1 MKHEKTPLY
10 VSPNSHGSARG
21 FTLVEL
27 LVVITI
33 IAVLAALTLV
43 TTRNIKSKA
52 YQANAMSSLRQVAT
66 FNLAYATENNGDINT
81 LRWPTDKL
89 EGPNWVKNSHWGRL
103 QPYIFPDAT
112 GSDKVLQKAIKE
124 GLDGLFNTDT
134 AKLPKE
140 MPGTALA
147 GARIYRDKS
156 SLALPFAFNKNLVPF
171 EKFAKTSSFS
181 DPSQVLY
188 FTYGNGMFD
197 AEDGKAYAPMTMTGE
212 SITSNIYYLADKK
225 ALGVFLDGHIESL
238 QAPIPEWKFQ

>member
-1 MKHEKTPLY
+1 MKHEKTPSH
-10 VSPNSHGSARG
+10 VSPDRRG
-21 FTLVEL
+21 FTLVEM

-43 TTRNIKSKA
+43 TTRNIKSRA
-52 YQANAMSSLRQVAT
+52 YQANAMSSLRQVAA

-89 EGPNWVKNSHWGRL
+89 EGPNWVRNSHWGRL

-112 GSDKVLQKAIKE
+112 GSDKVLQKAIKQ

-134 AKLPKE
+134 AKQ

-181 DPSQVLY
+181 DPSRILY

-197 AEDGKAYAPMTMTGE
+197 AEDGKAYAPMALTGE
-212 SITSNIYYLADKK
+212 PVASNIYYFADKK
-225 ALGVFLDGHIESL
+225 AHGVFLDGHIESL
-238 QAPIPEWKFQ
+238 QAPIPSWKFE

>member
-1 MKHEKTPLY
+1 MKPQKTHPHA
-10 VSPNSHGSARG
+10 SPTRNGPARG

-33 IAVLAALTLV
+33 VAVLAGLTLV
-43 TTRNIKSKA
+43 TLRNIRSKA
-52 YQANAMSSLRQVAT
+52 YQANAMSSLRQVAA

-89 EGPNWVKNSHWGRL
+89 EGPNWVRNSHWGRL

-112 GSDKVLQKAIKE
+112 GSDKVLQKAIKQ

-134 AKLPKE
+134 AKQ
-140 MPGTALA
+140 MAGTALA

-171 EKFAKTSSFS
+171 EKFAKTSGYS
-181 DPSQVLY
+181 DPSRVLY

-197 AEDGKAYAPMTMTGE
+197 AEDGKAYAPMALTGE
-212 SITSNIYYLADKK
+212 PIVSNIYYFADKK
-225 ALGVFLDGHIESL
+225 AQGVFLDGHIESL
-238 QAPIPEWKFQ
+238 QAPIPGWKFE